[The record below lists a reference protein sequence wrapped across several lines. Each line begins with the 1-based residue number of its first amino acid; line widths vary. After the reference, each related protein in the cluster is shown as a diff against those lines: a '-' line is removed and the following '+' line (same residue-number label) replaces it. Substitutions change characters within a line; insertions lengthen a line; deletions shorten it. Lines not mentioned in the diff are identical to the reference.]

1 MNISQPIA
9 SYIGSVDFGYLSSE
23 DIRAHS
29 VKQIQNPTTFDTLLH
44 PVPGGLY
51 DAALGAWND
60 NPWEILGFS
69 KVCGVFES

>member
-23 DIRAHS
+23 DIKALS
-29 VKQIQNPTTFDTLLH
+29 VKRIQNPTTFDTLLH

-60 NPWEILGFS
+60 NPWEILGDYQ
-69 KVCGVFES
+69 VCEVFES